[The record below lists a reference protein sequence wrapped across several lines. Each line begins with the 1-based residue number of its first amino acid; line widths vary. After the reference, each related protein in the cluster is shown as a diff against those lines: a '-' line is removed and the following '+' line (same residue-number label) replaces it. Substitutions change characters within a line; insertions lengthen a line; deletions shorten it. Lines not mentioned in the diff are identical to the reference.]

1 MAYRSKKMT
10 CGCSLLAAFS
20 ILLFLCCQGKKKAVD
35 PLSTDNM
42 EESQKTNSVIL
53 EIENSSYSNSD
64 FERHLR
70 SLFGEDYHGLSFD
83 SLSRMFDD
91 FVDEQI
97 YFHAAQMSEISLSV
111 EEQKQYLAQLSRGPL
126 PDEDLSSYKQE
137 EVRALIARLRIEKYM
152 SQQVKDIEVS
162 EEEIKDYYDLHKR
175 EFLRPERI
183 RVSQILLEK
192 EDKAIAILEQ
202 VKMASEETF
211 REIARKESSGVEAAK
226 GGDMGL
232 FEMGQLPFEMERMV
246 FSLRVGEISPVVE
259 STYGYHIFRL
269 DARFEPE
276 LVSEESVF
284 PEIRTK
290 ILNEKIKQHLKV
302 HLADLKG
309 ELEWKSYPSNLS
321 FPYQRMDYE
330 EK

>member
-1 MAYRSKKMT
+1 MAYRSKKMQY
-10 CGCSLLAAFS
+10 GCFLLVAFS
-20 ILLFLCCQGKKKAVD
+20 MLFFLCCQRKKAVG
-35 PLSTDNM
+35 PLSTDNL
-42 EESQKTNSVIL
+42 EDSQKTNSVIL
-53 EIENSSYSNSD
+53 EIEDSSYFYSD

-70 SLFGEDYHGLSFD
+70 SLFGEDHQGLSLD

-91 FVDEQI
+91 FVDEKI
-97 YFHAAQMSEISLSV
+97 YFHAAQKSEISLSV

-126 PDEDLSSYKQE
+126 SDEEMSSFKQE

-152 SQQVKDIEVS
+152 SQEVKDIDVS
-162 EEEIKDYYDLHKR
+162 DEELKDYYDLHKR
-175 EFLRPERI
+175 EFLRPERV

-202 VKMASEETF
+202 VKMTSEETF

-226 GGDMGL
+226 GGDMGV
-232 FEMGQLPFEMERMV
+232 FEMGQLPFEMERVV
-246 FSLRVGEISPVVE
+246 FSLRVGESSPVVE

-276 LVSEESVF
+276 LVSEENVF

-290 ILNEKIKQHLKV
+290 ILNEKIKQHLKM
-302 HLADLKG
+302 HLANLKG
-309 ELEWKSYPSNLS
+309 ELDWKSYPANLS